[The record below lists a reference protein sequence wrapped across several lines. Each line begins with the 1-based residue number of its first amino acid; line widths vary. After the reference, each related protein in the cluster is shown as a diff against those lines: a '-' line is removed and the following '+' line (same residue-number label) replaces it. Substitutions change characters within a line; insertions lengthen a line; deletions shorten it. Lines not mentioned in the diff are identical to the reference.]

1 MKLRTSELTQ
11 IKGVKNLLRKSVLT
25 LLFYLLW
32 FKPLALLTSTLALF
46 SSLVFLSPESF
57 VIIHTPSC
65 SQSHLPK
72 VNLKGHSSVYIT
84 SLASFQLGIKPK
96 VFVGVS
102 QAGSNWKTETT

>member
-1 MKLRTSELTQ
+1 MATVTIHSDFVAKD
-11 IKGVKNLLRKSVLT
+11 KHHKN
-25 LLFYLLW
+25 
-32 FKPLALLTSTLALF
+32 
-46 SSLVFLSPESF
+46 LVFLSPESF
-57 VIIHTPSC
+57 VIIHTPPC